1 MIESTGAR
9 HGTPAFMIRRPRG
22 RDLQAIHH
30 LCDSTY
36 DPMVSRLGVPAWPQ
50 RANYPQLI
58 HSGTLWVLQSGDR
71 LVAMIRLETNWHFL
85 YLELVTVSPEHQ
97 GRGYGRALIE
107 FAASEARKRRR
118 SRLELMTHEHMVD
131 AIGFYLHLGF
141 AETRRYRLYDHT
153 FVHMTKSVAPHPT

>member
-22 RDLQAIHH
+22 RDLQVIHH
-30 LCDSTY
+30 LVDSTY
-36 DPMVSRLGVPAWPQ
+36 DPMVSRLGVPPWPQ
-50 RANYPQLI
+50 QSNFPQLI

-85 YLELVTVSPEHQ
+85 YLELVTVLPEYQ

-118 SRLELMTHEHMVD
+118 SRLELMTHEHMVE

-141 AETRRYRLYDHT
+141 TETRRYRLNGHI